1 LRRPSDPSEQLAQSW
16 DANAEAWTRLVRSH
30 GIESRRVATDVAV
43 VEAIAARSPRR
54 VLDVGC
60 GEGWLCR
67 ALEARGVNAVG
78 VDGSAAL
85 IESARALSG
94 GGFHH
99 LSYEQLTAQPELI
112 GAASYDLIVCNFS
125 LLHEELDE
133 LLRSLSTLLV
143 SGGVL
148 LIQTVHPWTARGTA
162 PYTDGW
168 RTESFSSYQEAFA
181 QSMPWYYRTL
191 GSWVEVLQH
200 AGFAIEQIIE
210 PAHPE
215 TGDPLSLLI
224 AAKPTLR
231 GRVDD

>member
-1 LRRPSDPSEQLAQSW
+1 MSQSHDTTQQLARSW
-16 DANAEAWTRLVRSH
+16 DANANAWTRLVRSH
-30 GIESRRVATDVAV
+30 GIESRRVATDA
-43 VEAIAARSPRR
+43 AIVDAISASSPKR

-67 ALEARGVNAVG
+67 ALADRGINAVG

-85 IESARALSG
+85 IESARALTG
-94 GGFHH
+94 GEFHH
-99 LSYEQLTAQPELI
+99 LSYEKLAANPEQL
-112 GAASYDLIVCNFS
+112 GVASYDLIVCNFS
-125 LLHEELDE
+125 LLHEELDQ
-133 LLRSLSTLLV
+133 LLGSLSTMLEV
-143 SGGVL
+143 SGAL
-148 LIQTVHPWTARGTA
+148 LIQTVHPWSARGTA
-162 PYTDGW
+162 AYTDGW
-168 RTESFSSYQEAFA
+168 RTESFSSYPEAFA

-210 PAHPE
+210 PAHPD